1 MAGLIPKP
9 TVKITY
15 NGKDTG
21 KDLTDNLISLDY
33 TDNISDKADEISIV
47 IEDTQ
52 GYWRNH
58 LPDTGATITVS
69 IGYDD
74 DLTPLNS
81 FEIDRYRITGN
92 PSTVTLSGNASP
104 IQKALRTRNSQSW
117 DNKTLQT
124 IIKAIATKHGLSTDL
139 RFKDVPLDYTAQDN
153 ETDLAFIMR
162 LCDESDL
169 NLKLHNTTIVCVP
182 MNELMKQKPV
192 MTLEEKQLSAWDA
205 DISLIEA
212 VASVERRHHDPKKKQ
227 VEKVL
232 VVYGAQDSDG
242 KAIQTATTKAAQT
255 TKNVKREI
263 ARQTHTGAT
272 QSDLDKT
279 NRDRKRIS
287 FSVFGHP
294 LFKAGVVLAFKD
306 LGKNVSA
313 CLVETARHSISDSGY
328 TTDIDGWLL

>member
-1 MAGLIPKP
+1 MADLIPKP
-9 TVKITY
+9 SVSIRY

-58 LPDTGATITVS
+58 LPDTGATMSVS

-81 FEIDRYRITGN
+81 FEIDRIRITGN

-104 IQKALRTRNSQSW
+104 IQKSLRTRNSQSW
-117 DNKTLQT
+117 DKKSLQA
-124 IIKAIATKHGLSTDL
+124 IIKAVAGKHGLKTDL
-139 RFKDVPLDYTAQDN
+139 RFKDFKLDYVAQDN
-153 ETDLAFIMR
+153 ESDLNFLMR
-162 LCDESDL
+162 LSEEADL
-169 NLKLHNTTIVCVP
+169 NLKLFNSTIVCLP
-182 MNELMKQKPV
+182 MLDLMKQKPV
-192 MTLEEKQLSAWDA
+192 MTLEEKQLTSWDA

-212 VASVERRHHDPKKKQ
+212 VASVERRHHDTQ
-227 VEKVL
+227 QKVL
-232 VVYGAQDSDG
+232 VVYGAQDKDG

-255 TKNVKREI
+255 TKNIKREI

-272 QSDLDKT
+272 KADLDKT

-287 FSVFGHP
+287 FSCFGNP
-294 LFKAGVVLAFKD
+294 LFKAGLVLAFKD

-313 CLVETARHSISDSGY
+313 CLIETARHSISDSGY